1 MSANHLDPG
10 ANRTHDLRFRN
21 RTPAA
26 QTGDSTGPR
35 GGTEG
40 HSGAPSPQQAHN
52 GHAIK
57 GNLLA
62 LGSAD
67 LAERFAA
74 KFTPEPNTGC
84 WLWTAALNNCG
95 YAVLSLG
102 IRTGNTR
109 VVAYAHRVAW
119 ELEHGPVPDGLTLD
133 HRCCVRHC
141 VNPAHLEPVSHKVNC
156 QRRSQREAA

>member
-1 MSANHLDPG
+1 
-10 ANRTHDLRFRN
+10 
-21 RTPAA
+21 
-26 QTGDSTGPR
+26 
-35 GGTEG
+35 
-40 HSGAPSPQQAHN
+40 
-52 GHAIK
+52 
-57 GNLLA
+57 
-62 LGSAD
+62 
-67 LAERFAA
+67 
-74 KFTPEPNTGC
+74 
-84 WLWTAALNNCG
+84 
-95 YAVLSLG
+95 VLSLG